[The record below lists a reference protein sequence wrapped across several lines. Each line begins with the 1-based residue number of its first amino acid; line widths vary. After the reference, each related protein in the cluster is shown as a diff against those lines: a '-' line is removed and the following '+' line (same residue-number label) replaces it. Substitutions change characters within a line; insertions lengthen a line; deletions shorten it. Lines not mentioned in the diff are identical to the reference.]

1 MPQARRHRRRAARAA
16 GGNQEM
22 TFSIPAAPILI
33 PKGPWKEID
42 GCVCAPKGFRAQGR
56 LSQARLQCYAPGEAG
71 PPEQFGSRLFC
82 SAS

>member
-1 MPQARRHRRRAARAA
+1 MPQARRHWRRAARAA

-42 GCVCAPKGFRAQGR
+42 GCVCAPKGFQAQGG
-56 LSQARLQCYAPGEAG
+56 LSQTRLQCYRARGG
-71 PPEQFGSRLFC
+71 LT
-82 SAS
+82 